1 MYQAPR
7 GTSDILPASQPYWSY
22 LCSRLETTAQNYGY
36 QRIDTPIF
44 EPTNLFLRTVGTAT
58 DIVQKEMYTFQ
69 DRGQQELT
77 LRPEGTAPIC
87 RAYVEGGLHNL
98 PQPVRLYYLCPMFR
112 YDRPQAGRYRQFH
125 QFGVEVIGDGDA
137 TVDAEVIQLALSI
150 IRSIGLNNVN
160 LLLNSIG
167 DNDDRPAYLNALQSY
182 YKPFLE
188 RLCKD
193 CQYRYQKN
201 PLRLLDCKN
210 ATCNPYL
217 DEAPR
222 SVDHLGKASQ
232 THWETLLGHLKDLN
246 VSYSLDHRLVRGLDY
261 YTRTVFEL
269 QPSHRGSQNTLC
281 AGGRYDG
288 LVKDLGGPNMP
299 GIGFAA
305 GLERL
310 ILNLQ
315 LQEIE
320 PTSMASLI
328 VMMAYLG
335 PQAKRRA
342 LQIVSDLRDQGI
354 TAVLAPEKSLKAQ
367 MRYASSISASH
378 TLILGEEELTKQAI
392 IIRDMH
398 SGSQQE
404 SPIDEITLR
413 LQNG

>member
-7 GTSDILPASQPYWSY
+7 GTSDILPASQPYWSH

-44 EPTNLFLRTVGTAT
+44 ESTNLFLRTVGAAT

-69 DRGQQELT
+69 DRGRQELT
-77 LRPEGTAPIC
+77 LRPEGTAPVC
-87 RAYVEGGLHNL
+87 RAYIEGGLHNL

-125 QFGVEVIGDGDA
+125 QFGVEVIGDADA
-137 TVDAEVIQLALSI
+137 TIDAEVIQLSLSI
-150 IRSIGLNNVN
+150 IRSIGLNDVN

-167 DNDDRPAYLNALQSY
+167 NSDDRPAYFKALQSY
-182 YKPFLE
+182 YKPFLA

-193 CQYRYQKN
+193 CQHRYERN

-210 ATCNPYL
+210 ATCSPYL
-217 DEAPR
+217 DAAPR
-222 SVDHLGKASQ
+222 SVDHLDKVSQ
-232 THWETLLGHLKDLN
+232 IHWETLLGHLQDLN
-246 VSYSLDHRLVRGLDY
+246 ITYSLDHRLVRGLDY

-269 QPSHRGSQNTLC
+269 QPSQEGSQNTLC

-310 ILNLQ
+310 ILNMQ
-315 LQEIE
+315 HQEIE
-320 PTSMASLI
+320 LTRTDSLS

-335 PQAKRRA
+335 AQAKVRA
-342 LQIVSDLRDQGI
+342 LQIVSNLRDQGI

-378 TLILGEEELTKQAI
+378 TLILGNEELANGTI
-392 IIRDMH
+392 VIRDMA

-404 SPIDEITLR
+404 SPIDEIVLR
-413 LQNG
+413 LQKR